1 MMEPRLTE
9 RMCFQ
14 SVLQQHSW
22 MMLSLLDSMGDG
34 LVVTNADGQ
43 FVFFNEAAKQQF
55 GFLPTTEMA
64 IEWMEHSP
72 CYRSDGVTPFPI
84 AERPLTRALRGEAV
98 DSVELLVR
106 RAQVPAELCLSVT
119 ARPLMDEA
127 GKVSGAV
134 AVYRDVTERT
144 HAEQELK
151 SALAQSRALSAHLQ
165 SVREEE
171 RSHIAREI
179 HDELGQVLTGLKMD
193 LAWLKC
199 RLAEERQ
206 ETSRALLLNKVQDMS
221 RLIDTTIQAV
231 RQLATELRPGILDH
245 LGLSAAIEWQA
256 EEFEKHSG
264 IRCRVISTLADVPLD
279 KEQTTAAF
287 RILQESLTNVARHA
301 EAVTAVTILLT
312 QEADF
317 LVLEIEDNG
326 HGFHKDDLAS
336 KHTLGLLGMRERAAI
351 LGGEV
356 QITSKLGQGTKV
368 TARIPLEPRPDTD

>member
-1 MMEPRLTE
+1 MESRLTE

-22 MMLSLLDSMGDG
+22 MMLSMLDSMGDG
-34 LVVTNADGQ
+34 LVVTNAAGQ

-55 GFLPTTEMA
+55 GFLPTETTSD
-64 IEWMEHSP
+64 EWMEHSP
-72 CYRSDGVTPFPI
+72 CYRSDGITPFPV
-84 AERPLTRALRGEAV
+84 AERPLTRALQGEAV

-106 RAQVPAELCLSVT
+106 QAQMPADLWLSVT
-119 ARPLMDEA
+119 ARPLMDEEGA
-127 GKVSGAV
+127 VRGAV

-144 HAEQELK
+144 HAELELK

-231 RQLATELRPGILDH
+231 RQLATELRPGILDY
-245 LGLSAAIEWQA
+245 LGLAAAIEWQA
-256 EEFEKHSG
+256 EVFEKHSG
-264 IRCRVISTLADVPLD
+264 IRCRVVNTLADVPLD
-279 KEQTTAAF
+279 KEQMTAAF

-312 QEADF
+312 QETDF